1 MKIKETLLLITKQT
15 LLSIVNPILNKKI
28 LIVEDALLKKFSF
41 FFKMSDLLSINFE
54 NKVFTISNLSLFDYS
69 SIKDNLKCEY
79 SWLNFIFL
87 ISNNSNSLLKII
99 DFFNRS
105 KSKGFFD
112 IYIIF
117 TPKINISSKNF
128 IDNYKEIFIKQH
140 FNLSLELIPIEND
153 IVLIDDDEY
162 FKAIS
167 TENDQFKEGY
177 ISKMSILFQF
187 FNKIYSDFKVKYA
200 KGNIAYKILQ
210 KIIQYEKEKE
220 TEYLINDKNNVLFI
234 FERNIDSLTG
244 ILSQITYRGCMDDF
258 YDVDINGNLSIEDN
272 SGNLNN
278 LTNNTYTST
287 LLTKVNI
294 YKNKEFFNLIEDYN
308 ISEAI
313 DIVKSNFN
321 KEIEYFNSLNKK
333 FKINENKIDNNKD
346 FDFIIEFESILNKI
360 KGIFQKEKYENEYQ
374 YEHEKNINNLLHS
387 DNLDKISEGINVYN
401 NKKCNLEYLK
411 IYIDITYSLLKRC
424 NNNEKYIE
432 YETKLLS
439 EKYEIIKQDLK
450 NINKYYEDQVIFNN
464 KKNAFKLICLYSI
477 VTNVS
482 IEELL
487 NTFNIYLCLNTK
499 LLINKLKRF
508 NIITPFLKSFHKISK
523 KYMLFN
529 SKFNKN
535 DLHYYYNGYVPIITK
550 LIKSAFKYGWKEYQM
565 VNDLNGDTFIPDNEK
580 IIINNSNDIVVIY
593 VIGGLTISEIYS
605 IRCLFRKEYAKK
617 NKQYVIL
624 TKIINSNSII
634 NEFILKQNDNM

>member
-1 MKIKETLLLITKQT
+1 MKIKDTILLITKQI

-28 LIVEDALLKKFSF
+28 LIIEDALLKKFSF
-41 FFKMSDLLSINFE
+41 FFKMSDLLNINFE
-54 NKVFTISNLSLFDYS
+54 NKVFTISNLSVFDYS

-87 ISNNSNSLLKII
+87 ITNNSNSLLKII
-99 DFFNRS
+99 DFYNRS
-105 KSKGFFD
+105 KNKGFFD

-117 TPKINISSKNF
+117 TPKINLSSTHF
-128 IDNYKEIFIKQH
+128 IDNYKERFFKQH

-187 FNKIYSDFKVKYA
+187 FHKIYSDFKVKYA

-244 ILSQITYRGCMDDF
+244 VLSQITYRGCMDDF
-258 YDVDINGNLSIEDN
+258 YDVDVNGNLSIEDD
-272 SGNLNN
+272 SGNLYN
-278 LTNNTYTST
+278 LTNNTSTST
-287 LLTKVNI
+287 RLTKVNI
-294 YKNKEFFNLIEDYN
+294 FKNKEFFNLIEDYN

-313 DIVKSNFN
+313 DIVKNNFN

-333 FKINENKIDNNKD
+333 FKLNENKIDNNHKD
-346 FDFIIEFESILNKI
+346 FGLKIECESILNKV
-360 KGIFQKEKYENEYQ
+360 KSIFRKEEH
-374 YEHEKNINNLLHS
+374 EHEKHINNLLHS
-387 DNLDKISEGINVYN
+387 ENLDKISEGINVYN
-401 NKKCNLEYLK
+401 DKKNNLEYMK

-424 NNNEKYIE
+424 SNNEEYIE

-439 EKYEIIKQDLK
+439 EKYENIKQVSK
-450 NINKYYEDQVIFNN
+450 NINEFYEDQVIFNN
-464 KKNAFKLICLYSI
+464 NKNAFKLICLYSI
-477 VTNVS
+477 VTNIS

-487 NTFNIYLCLNTK
+487 NTFNIYLCLNNK
-499 LLINKLKRF
+499 LLIDKLKKF
-508 NIITPFLKSFHKISK
+508 NIINPFRKSFHKISK
-523 KYMLFN
+523 KYILFN

-550 LIKSAFKYGWKEYQM
+550 LIKSAFKYGWKEYKM
-565 VNDLNGDTFIPDNEK
+565 VNDLNGETFIPDNEK
-580 IIINNSNDIVVIY
+580 IIINSSNDIVVIY

-605 IRCLFRKEYAKK
+605 IRCLFKKEYAKQ

-634 NEFILKQNDNM
+634 NEFI